1 MTTRIKRALATV
13 LAGVLAGAGVMHDA
27 QATMIGTEAVARAAA
42 PAAQQAA
49 LRTVEDARAHVQA
62 TLQRADVAQALAER
76 GVSVDD
82 ARARVAA
89 MTDDEAQLMAQQID
103 AAPAGGDILGTLVF
117 LFVLLL
123 VTDILG
129 LTKIFP
135 FTRSVR

>member
-1 MTTRIKRALATV
+1 MTTRFKRALATV
-13 LAGVLAGAGVMHDA
+13 LAGVLAGAGVMHEA
-27 QATMIGTEAVARAAA
+27 QATMIGTEAVARAEA
-42 PAAQQAA
+42 PAQAG
-49 LRTVEDARAHVQA
+49 RTVEDARAHVQA

-76 GVSVDD
+76 GVSLDQ
-82 ARARVAA
+82 ANARVAA
-89 MTDDEAQLMAQQID
+89 MTDDEALLMAQQID